1 MVFAIHQHESST
13 GVHVLPILN
22 PLPPPSPYH
31 PFGSSQCSSLK
42 HPVSCIE
49 PGLVIRFSYDIIP
62 VSMPF
67 SQSSSPLPL
76 PQSPKVC
83 SIHLCLFC
91 CLTYRVIITV
101 FLKSINMCSVSCIGE
116 GNGNPLQCSCLENP
130 RDGIAWRA
138 AVYGVAQSRT

>member
-1 MVFAIHQHESST
+1 MPSS
-13 GVHVLPILN
+13 HLILYHPFLLLLPILN

-91 CLTYRVIITV
+91 CLAYRVIVTI